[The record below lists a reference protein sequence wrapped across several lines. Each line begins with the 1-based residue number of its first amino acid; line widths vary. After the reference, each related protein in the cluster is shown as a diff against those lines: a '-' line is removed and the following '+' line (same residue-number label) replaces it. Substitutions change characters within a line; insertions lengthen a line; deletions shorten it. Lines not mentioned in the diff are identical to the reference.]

1 MSRRKELFPEVTDQ
15 QWNDWHWQV
24 KNRIETVDEL
34 KKYIKLTAE
43 EEEGIRESLKTL
55 RMAITPYYL
64 TLIDPENPKLFAIS
78 NNFSKNSVYAPVIGM
93 LMSISSRQFTMRNK
107 VPFVYFLD
115 EMTTVNIRNF
125 ETMPSVLREYKVG
138 FVLQTQSGSKV
149 ENQYGRLDRSSVE
162 ANFGNQFFGRTKDV
176 ESLKYYPMIFG
187 KEEKERRSRSTGK
200 SGGST
205 NRSVTVS
212 SQKEDIYQ
220 GKDFADLEP
229 GEFIGSA
236 TRANVSYFKVKL
248 EMYDDRNEEP
258 LPDVRVLEPG
268 ELGRNFARIL
278 EEVRELFPCE

>member
-1 MSRRKELFPEVTDQ
+1 
-15 QWNDWHWQV
+15 
-24 KNRIETVDEL
+24 
-34 KKYIKLTAE
+34 
-43 EEEGIRESLKTL
+43 
-55 RMAITPYYL
+55 
-64 TLIDPENPKLFAIS
+64 
-78 NNFSKNSVYAPVIGM
+78 M
-93 LMSISSRQFTMRNK
+93 L
-107 VPFVYFLD
+107 
-115 EMTTVNIRNF
+115 
-125 ETMPSVLREYKVG
+125 
-138 FVLQTQSGSKV
+138 TQSGSKV

-248 EMYDDRNEEP
+248 G
-258 LPDVRVLEPG
+258 DV
-268 ELGRNFARIL
+268 
-278 EEVRELFPCE
+278 